1 MPDREVVVLS
11 GVRTAVGT
19 YGGTLKDQ
27 PLVDMAAKVVQE
39 AVLRAKVEPA
49 EVGQVVFGNVI
60 HTDPRDMYLARYAG
74 IRGGLP
80 IETPAFTLNRLCG
93 SGLQAIVSAA
103 QWIMLGD
110 ADTTVAGGA
119 EAMSRVPYWLP
130 GLRWGQRMNDGLA
143 VDALIG
149 GLQDPFDSCHM
160 GITGENVAKRWEI
173 SREDQDQLALESH
186 QRAAKAISEGRFKE
200 QIMPLEIKQRKK
212 TLTFDTDEHVRA
224 EATIE
229 DMARLKPVFDP
240 QGTVTAGNSSG
251 INDGAA
257 AVVLMERSLAESRG
271 LRPMARLVSYAV
283 AGVEPEVMGIGPVPA
298 IRECLGKCNLTVGD
312 MDVIE
317 LNEAFAAQALAVI
330 REHDLPLEKTNP
342 NGSGISLGHPVGA
355 TGCIITIKALYELQ
369 RIGGRYA
376 LVSMCIGGGQGIAA
390 VFERL
395 G

>member
-39 AVLRAKVEPA
+39 AVQRAKVEPA

-130 GLRWGQRMNDGLA
+130 GLRWGQRMNDGVA

-200 QIMPLEIKQRKK
+200 QIMPLEIKQSKK

-240 QGTVTAGNSSG
+240 EGTVTAGNSSG

-257 AVVLMERSLAESRG
+257 ALLLTSLKEVEKKSIKPLAKIVSWASVGVDPSLMGLGPIDAVRLAAKKAKWKLDEID
-271 LRPMARLVSYAV
+271 LF
-283 AGVEPEVMGIGPVPA
+283 EI
-298 IRECLGKCNLTVGD
+298 
-312 MDVIE
+312 
-317 LNEAFAAQALAVI
+317 NEAFAAQSIAVLKTLGVP
-330 REHDLPLEKTNP
+330 EEKVNV
-342 NGSGISLGHPVGA
+342 NGGAIAIGHPIGA
-355 TGCIITIKALYELQ
+355 SGTRILVTLIHEMIKRDVKKGLATL
-369 RIGGRYA
+369 
-376 LVSMCIGGGQGIAA
+376 CIGGGMGISIC
-390 VFERL
+390 VER
-395 G
+395 